1 MKKSV
6 FFLLIMSLFVTNNAF
21 SSGFNE
27 EINIDQLEQLAKK
40 EKVKKEKQP
49 NANVM
54 LRYRKT
60 SIYLQHETLQK
71 TLWI

>member
-49 NANVM
+49 
-54 LRYRKT
+54 KD
-60 SIYLQHETLQK
+60 SIRRGWTFGVLPSIAYDAD
-71 TLWI
+71 